1 MANIGIGIAAG
12 LVGGLI
18 GGPAGAGF
26 AWSWAAGGFALG
38 SMVGNMLLAPSV
50 PNQVSE
56 GQRAQSLLVQ
66 SSGYGGTI
74 PVIYGRMRTSGNI
87 IWARPLDEV
96 REEQATQSGG
106 GGKVGGGASST
117 QVYYRYYAT
126 FAVAICKGP
135 ISGVIK
141 IFADSKLIFNI
152 DTTDSATI
160 AAGNRIPVTF
170 HLGDETQIPDTTIQS
185 FDGVGNVPAYR
196 GLAYAVFNHF
206 PLADYGNRIPN
217 LTFEVA
223 CAVGADSRMALLLPF
238 DPATQFNDKSNFR
251 HPMTASNA
259 AILSTG
265 GGIGGSAAYF
275 NGSAS
280 ITTPS
285 DSSFDL
291 NSTDFTI
298 DFWARQGASSNGV
311 MFQFGNN
318 LDNRFYLQIFAGK
331 LRIGFATAGVYTV
344 YDAAPALTNNTWY
357 HFAVTR
363 RSGTWRVYV
372 NGVLYIIVAS
382 YPIPAYTGAVCIGSD
397 TPYSGGSS
405 PFKGFIDEFRIARY
419 ALWTSDFTPPASGI
433 GGGLPAAIS
442 PYKLNLNCDG
452 QGGDTTV
459 VDQTEYHHNGTGT
472 NGAMITNLTKFMG
485 TGSVAV
491 LNSTSRVTI
500 PASTDF
506 NLSNTISWEISFA
519 ASLGAH
525 DGTHDYILL
534 STGGN
539 NYHQGG
545 WRIYV
550 TKNISGEYRLRFS
563 HSSGILVLDYLFD
576 YAPNWGEM
584 RISFNDQDGKVRL
597 YIGNTLAVTVDS
609 PWPIINS
616 SRSLTIG
623 AEIPEGGADDNDQ
636 TMTSP
641 FWIDEVV
648 INIGGSV
655 NTGATVGASSTPTV
669 TPTSS
674 QLTALQVKGE
684 YISNIIKDICQMA
697 GLSLDDIDTTRISVA
712 EDRLLPG
719 FIMNSQSSARQY
731 LEILTGAFSLDVA
744 ESAIKLYF
752 MSRHDLVIS
761 GTVSTIPSDDL
772 AARPAQS
779 GGSDQ
784 LPDPLEITTTQEVEV
799 PKELTVK
806 CLDPSRDYWPV
817 SQRASRQVTNSIQK
831 AEINLPMALSPDL
844 AALVAIRNLIAVW
857 VERKRY
863 KFSIPIKYARLDVGD
878 IVQIDH
884 NSQSHFVRISKITF
898 NNGLFDMEGVG
909 QDIFGTNISGS
920 GLVTGPVAGDVGMVA
935 ATAVTG
941 AVPPPAQQAIQY
953 PVVSTPILI
962 DSNLILDSHDGP
974 GYYALIDQGQ
984 AGGYWPSG
992 VILKSSDNSYL
1003 SLIGFSASA
1012 SLGVALTALAD
1023 GIATIFDM
1031 ANSVTI
1037 KMTTGQLYSDTE
1049 INVLNG
1055 ANIGILGNEIIQWK
1069 TATLT
1074 ATGTYVL
1081 SGLLRGRRGT
1091 EWATVSHA
1099 AGERFVLYAPS
1110 SFQRAAGMSEEIGLE
1125 RFYKA
1130 LTTGLN
1136 LADQP
1141 YYNFTNSAKG
1151 LKPYSPCHI
1160 KATRDG
1166 SNNITLTWIRRTRKG
1181 GGWRD
1186 YVDAAL
1192 SEAAELY
1199 DVEVKSG
1206 STVLRTLSGLSS
1218 PTAGYTAA
1226 QQTADGLTPGD
1237 PVTVNIYQISADVGR
1252 GYAGAAVV

>member
-1 MANIGIGIAAG
+1 MASIGIGVAG
-12 LVGGLI
+12 GI
-18 GGPAGAGF
+18 AGALLAPFTFGASAWAGAAIGF
-26 AWSWAAGGFALG
+26 SLG
-38 SMVGNMLLAPSV
+38 SMVGNILLAPSV

-56 GQRAQSLLVQ
+56 GQRAQNLMVQ
-66 SSGYGGTI
+66 SSGYGGII
-74 PVIYGRMRTSGNI
+74 PIIRGRMRTAGNI

-96 REEQATQSGG
+96 REEQVTQSGG

-126 FAVAICKGP
+126 FAVGICKGP

-152 DTTDSATI
+152 DTADSATI

-170 HLGDETQIPDTTIQS
+170 HLGDETQMPDTTIQS
-185 FDGVGNVPAYR
+185 FDGAGNVPAYR

-206 PLADYGNRIPN
+206 ALADYGNRIPN

-238 DPATQFNDKSNFR
+238 DPATQFDDKSNFR
-251 HPMTASNA
+251 HPTTASNA

-265 GGIGGSAAYF
+265 GGIGGAAAYF
-275 NGSAS
+275 NGSAYIS
-280 ITTPS
+280 TPS

-291 NSTDFTI
+291 SSTDFTI
-298 DFWARQGASSNGV
+298 DFWARQGTSSNGV

-318 LDNRFYLQIFAGK
+318 LDNRFYLQNFAGK
-331 LRIGFATAGVYTV
+331 LRLGWAINNNYTV
-344 YDAAPALTNNTWY
+344 HDGPNTILNNAWY
-357 HFAVTR
+357 HIALVR
-363 RSGTWRVYV
+363 KSGVFKVYL
-372 NGVLYIIVAS
+372 NGNLEIQTS
-382 YPIPAYTGAVCIGSD
+382 SFSMPFYTGAVCIGSD
-397 TPYSGGSS
+397 TPYAGGAS

-419 ALWTSDFTPPASGI
+419 ALWSTNFMPPTSGI

-452 QGGDTTV
+452 QGDDTTV
-459 VDQTEYHHNGTGT
+459 VDRSGYAHNGTGT

-485 TGSVAV
+485 TGSVV
-491 LNSTSRVTI
+491 VPNTTSRVTV

-506 NLSNTISWEISFA
+506 NLSNSISWEISLA

-525 DGTHDYILL
+525 DGMHDYILL

-550 TKNISGEYRLRFS
+550 HKSVGEYYLRFS
-563 HSSGILVLDYLFD
+563 HSSGILVFDYLFD
-576 YAPNWGEM
+576 YAPNWGTM
-584 RISFNDQDGKVRL
+584 RISFNDQDGKARL
-597 YIGNTLAVTVDS
+597 YVGNTLAVTVDS

-616 SRSLTIG
+616 SRPLTIG
-623 AEIPEGGADDNDQ
+623 AEIPEGGADDNDL

-648 INIGGSV
+648 INI
-655 NTGATVGASSTPTV
+655 GATVGASSTPTV

-674 QLTALQVKGE
+674 QLTALQVQGE
-684 YISNIIKDICQMA
+684 YISNIIKDICKMA

-712 EDRLLPG
+712 EDRLIPG

-761 GTVSTIPSDDL
+761 GTAATIPSDDL
-772 AARPAQS
+772 ATRPAPS

-878 IVQIDH
+878 IVQLDH
-884 NSQSHFVRISKITF
+884 NSQSHFVRITKITF

-909 QDIFGTNISGS
+909 QDVFGTNISGS
-920 GLVTGPVAGDVGMVA
+920 GLVTGTVAGDIGMVA

-941 AVPPPAQQAIQY
+941 AVPPPAQQSINY

-962 DSNLILDSHDGP
+962 DTNLILDSHDGP

-992 VILKSSDNSYL
+992 AILKSSDNNSYL

-1012 SLGVALTALAD
+1012 SLGVALTVLGD
-1023 GIATIFDM
+1023 GTATIFDM

-1037 KMTTGQLYSDTE
+1037 KMKSGQLYSDTE

-1055 ANIGILGNEIIQWK
+1055 ANIGILGDEIIQWK

-1074 ATGTYVL
+1074 APGTYVL

-1091 EWATVSHA
+1091 EWATASHV
-1099 AGERFVLYAPS
+1099 AGERFVLYVPS
-1110 SFQRAAGMSEEIGLE
+1110 SFQRAAGMTEEIGLE

-1130 LTTGLN
+1130 VTTGL
-1136 LADQP
+1136 DITQQP
-1141 YYNFTNSAKG
+1141 YYRFTNAAKG

-1166 SNNITLTWIRRTRKG
+1166 SNNLTLSWIRRTRKG
-1181 GGWRD
+1181 GAWRD
-1186 YVDAAL
+1186 YVDASL
-1192 SEAAELY
+1192 GESLEAY

-1206 STVLRTLSGLSS
+1206 ATVLRTLSGLSS
-1218 PTAGYTAA
+1218 PAANYTAA

-1252 GYAGAAVV
+1252 GYAGVATV